1 MGRMPR
7 VDIVIPVYNEERD
20 LPRAIDTLRGHLDG
34 WQYDWRLV
42 IADNASTDRTQ
53 DVGQG
58 LAADP
63 RVEYVRIPRKGRGGA
78 LRQVW
83 LAGDADIMA
92 YMDVDLST
100 GLDALSPLVD
110 AIAND
115 GYDLSTGSRNM
126 AASQVTRSPGRRILT
141 WGYNLILRTVL
152 RVRFSDAQCGF
163 KAVSREAAQRI
174 LPLIEDNN
182 WFFDTELLI
191 LAEKMGYRV
200 KDIPV
205 EWVEDTD
212 TRVKIGATVMEDL
225 RGLVRL
231 RTGRPWRRADG
242 ARGAPERS

>member
-20 LPRAIDTLRGHLDG
+20 LPRAIHTLRTHLDG

-53 DVGQG
+53 EVGQD
-58 LAADP
+58 LAADA
-63 RVEYVRIPRKGRGGA
+63 RVEYIRIPRKGRGGA

-83 LAGDADIMA
+83 LAGDADILA

-100 GLDALSPLVD
+100 GLDALWPLVD

-126 AASQVTRSPGRRILT
+126 GASQVTRSAGRRILT

-163 KAVSREAAQRI
+163 KAISRDAAQRI
-174 LPLIEDNN
+174 IPVVEDNN
-182 WFFDTELLI
+182 WFFDTELLVI
-191 LAEKMGYRV
+191 AEKAGFRI
-200 KDIPV
+200 KDIAV
-205 EWVEDTD
+205 TWVEDKD
-212 TRVKIGATVMEDL
+212 SRVNVRATVWEDL
-225 RGLVRL
+225 RGVWRL
-231 RTGRPWRRADG
+231 FRTKPWRTI
-242 ARGAPERS
+242 AP